1 MGNSPSDLDEGM
13 KQRGLART
21 NRGFQCSQ
29 SFKDLSKEG
38 YSPITYYRM
47 GVWGGMRTY
56 QSFRS
61 NSLCYQ
67 SDNKKKN
74 WIVTKNLELPGTP

>member
-1 MGNSPSDLDEGM
+1 MRNSPSDLDEGL

-38 YSPITYYRM
+38 FSPITYYRM

-56 QSFRS
+56 QSSGQTHSATRVIIRKRIG
-61 NSLCYQ
+61 SLR
-67 SDNKKKN
+67 K
-74 WIVTKNLELPGTP
+74 I